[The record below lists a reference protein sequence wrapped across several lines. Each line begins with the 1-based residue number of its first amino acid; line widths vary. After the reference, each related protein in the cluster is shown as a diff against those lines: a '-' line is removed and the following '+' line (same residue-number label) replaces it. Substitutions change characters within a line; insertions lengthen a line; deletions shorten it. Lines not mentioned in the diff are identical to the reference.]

1 MPEANVQSKF
11 IDIKKIIAERS
22 PTLAKWL
29 PGFVVRYIKR
39 IAHEDDINDCFAK
52 HGHLSGLPFLED
64 VLESGTF
71 ALKFNVEGLE
81 NIPKTGGV
89 VLASNH
95 PLGGIDG
102 ISLLLV
108 VGKHRKDVRFIVND
122 ILMNLSQLE
131 SLFLPVNKLAS
142 NTKDTFR
149 LIEAQFASDE
159 ATLIFP
165 AGLCSRKQDGVIK
178 DLEWKRTFVTK
189 ARANKRSIVPV
200 FFEAQNSSF
209 FYNLSNIRKKLG
221 IKANIE
227 MFYLSDEMFRQRG
240 KTFRLVFGKPIPV
253 EEYSKLKDQAA
264 ADAIKTHVYEL
275 GKNPEKIF
283 KVS

>member
-1 MPEANVQSKF
+1 
-11 IDIKKIIAERS
+11 
-22 PTLAKWL
+22 
-29 PGFVVRYIKR
+29 
-39 IAHEDDINDCFAK
+39 
-52 HGHLSGLPFLED
+52 
-64 VLESGTF
+64 
-71 ALKFNVEGLE
+71 
-81 NIPKTGGV
+81 
-89 VLASNH
+89 
-95 PLGGIDG
+95 
-102 ISLLLV
+102 
-108 VGKHRKDVRFIVND
+108 
-122 ILMNLSQLE
+122 MNLSQLE
-131 SLFLPVNKLAS
+131 PLFLPVNKLAS

-253 EEYSKLKDQAA
+253 EEYSKIKDQAA
-264 ADAIKTHVYEL
+264 ADAIKAHVYEL
-275 GKNPEKIF
+275 GKNPDKVF
-283 KVS
+283 KTS